1 MSAHHRA
8 NVWELQKIRSGGRPK
23 IEESI
28 WIIPLC
34 RCRVTMD
41 LCADLMASH
50 MELNDRGWRHD
61 RLALMKQK
69 LLPPNISRHGSVDSI
84 NPLSNYPEVEL
95 ALQHKNNSTPTTP
108 QQPKPTELV
117 DVAITSPSP
126 PQTQPLDNKE
136 GFFFPVCWFIVA
148 LGMMSAWTAMMTFLG
163 VFKKL
168 FGPDIFLMM
177 NAAYYGPALPVL
189 ILNLTF
195 GKKMDL
201 RCGSYNGYMVR
212 GVGCSAVLGI
222 LMAIHP
228 TMAANGGGST
238 WVLVESFLIGLFGG
252 MAYGCVFSFN
262 AIFSKTCAS
271 VFSMGMFAPGFVFMA
286 FQLGTNFSANP
297 KAKVGGVSKAHLHWI
312 IAAVLSFVGVV
323 ALIVLL
329 NHPKSRVLLANADK
343 ELQEKEEQ
351 RLRDVNN
358 GNTGA
363 SSDKGGEEDK
373 DKQDES
379 MKAVAKMIGAALVS
393 IFASIFAIVAIVS
406 GWLVVLLA
414 DVFLLLFF
422 LRCVVLLLFVPIFF
436 FAPMLWPTLFCCCF
450 SYTALFFFLFGLNGT
465 PRRLILPKSTAM
477 APWATRFCPWCC
489 FM

>member
-1 MSAHHRA
+1 
-8 NVWELQKIRSGGRPK
+8 
-23 IEESI
+23 
-28 WIIPLC
+28 
-34 RCRVTMD
+34 
-41 LCADLMASH
+41 
-50 MELNDRGWRHD
+50 
-61 RLALMKQK
+61 
-69 LLPPNISRHGSVDSI
+69 
-84 NPLSNYPEVEL
+84 
-95 ALQHKNNSTPTTP
+95 
-108 QQPKPTELV
+108 
-117 DVAITSPSP
+117 
-126 PQTQPLDNKE
+126 
-136 GFFFPVCWFIVA
+136 
-148 LGMMSAWTAMMTFLG
+148 MMTFLG

-195 GKKMDL
+195 GQKMDL

-212 GVGCSAVLGI
+212 GVGCSALLGI

-286 FQLGTNFSANP
+286 FQLTTNFSANP
-297 KAKVGGVSKAHLHWI
+297 KAKVGGMSKAHLHWI

-351 RLRDVNN
+351 RLRKVNN
-358 GNTGA
+358 AGA
-363 SSDKGGEEDK
+363 SRDKGGEEDK
-373 DKQDES
+373 NKQDES

-406 GWLVVLLA
+406 GLVLLCWSSTL
-414 DVFLLLFF
+414 FLL
-422 LRCVVLLLFVPIFF
+422 
-436 FAPMLWPTLFCCCF
+436 F
-450 SYTALFFFLFGLNGT
+450 SYTALRWFFFCPNT
-465 PRRLILPKSTAM
+465 YRPLILPKSTAM

-489 FM
+489 FMLKIPPISWAGVSR

>member
-1 MSAHHRA
+1 MD
-8 NVWELQKIRSGGRPK
+8 LQKSRRLLDHPVVRCH
-23 IEESI
+23 
-28 WIIPLC
+28 C
-34 RCRVTMD
+34 RDTMD

-323 ALIVLL
+323 ALIMLL

-414 DVFLLLFF
+414 FYVVVFFT
-422 LRCVVLLLFVPIFF
+422 LRCVVAFRSHF
-436 FAPMLWPTLFCCCF
+436 LFCPN
-450 SYTALFFFLFGLNGT
+450 ALADTFWL
-465 PRRLILPKSTAM
+465 
-477 APWATRFCPWCC
+477 
-489 FM
+489 